1 MNATKDFRG
10 MTTHQ
15 LRGELDDL
23 YADYIGC
30 LDDRDLDKWPE
41 FFTEKCVYKIIPRE
55 NHRRG
60 LPLATWLSESK
71 GMLMD
76 RVVAIRQT
84 SMYAPRYLRHLVS
97 GIRIKEWEADTLS
110 AQANYLVLET
120 LVDDV
125 TRIFNAGTYLDRL
138 VVENGRLKF
147 KEKLCVFDS
156 IVVPNS
162 LIYPI

>member
-97 GIRIKEWEADTLS
+97 GIRIKAWEADTLS

-138 VVENGRLKF
+138 VVENGRLQF
-147 KEKLCVFDS
+147 KEKLCVFDGV
-156 IVVPNS
+156 VVPNS

>member
-1 MNATKDFRG
+1 MNAVKDFHG
-10 MTTHQ
+10 MTTHE

-97 GIRIKEWEADTLS
+97 GIRIKGWEADTLS

-120 LVDDV
+120 LIDDV
-125 TRIFNAGTYLDRL
+125 TRIFNAGAYLDRL
-138 VVENGRLKF
+138 VVESGRLKF

>member
-97 GIRIKEWEADTLS
+97 GIRIKAWEADTLS

>member
-1 MNATKDFRG
+1 MNAVKDFTR
-10 MTTHQ
+10 MTAPE
-15 LRGELDDL
+15 LRCELDDL
-23 YADYIGC
+23 YAEYAGC
-30 LDDRDLDKWPE
+30 LDDRELDKWPE
-41 FFTEKCVYKIIPRE
+41 FFTDQCIYKIIPRE
-55 NHRRG
+55 NFRRG

-71 GMLMD
+71 GMLLD

-97 GIRIKEWEADTLS
+97 GIRIKGWEGDTLS
-110 AQANYLVLET
+110 TQANYLVLET

-138 VVENGRLKF
+138 VVEDGRLKF

>member
-1 MNATKDFRG
+1 MNAVKDFAR
-10 MTTHQ
+10 MTAPE
-15 LRGELDDL
+15 LRCELDDL
-23 YADYIGC
+23 YAEYAGC
-30 LDDRDLDKWPE
+30 LDDRELDRWPE
-41 FFTEKCVYKIIPRE
+41 FFTEKCIYKIIPRE
-55 NHRRG
+55 NYRRG

-71 GMLMD
+71 GMLLD

-84 SMYAPRYLRHLVS
+84 SMYAPRYLRHVVS
-97 GIRIKEWEADTLS
+97 GIRIKGWEADILS
-110 AQANYLVLET
+110 TQANYLVLET

-138 VVENGRLKF
+138 VVEDGRLKF

>member
-1 MNATKDFRG
+1 MSAVKDFRG
-10 MTTHQ
+10 MTAHE

-30 LDDRDLDKWPE
+30 LDGRDLDKWPE

-55 NHRRG
+55 NYRRG

-71 GMLMD
+71 GMLKD

-97 GIRIKEWEADTLS
+97 GIRIKGWEADTLS
-110 AQANYLVLET
+110 TQANYLVLET

-138 VVENGRLKF
+138 VVEGGCLKF